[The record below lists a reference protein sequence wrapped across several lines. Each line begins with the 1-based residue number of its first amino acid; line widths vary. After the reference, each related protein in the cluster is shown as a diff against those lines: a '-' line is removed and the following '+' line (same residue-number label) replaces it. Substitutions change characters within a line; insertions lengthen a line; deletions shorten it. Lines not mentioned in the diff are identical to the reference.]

1 MAIQL
6 HEIEKLFQKC
16 VQRDLNYKLNTN
28 FVTRCQLFAEKN
40 VSRCYPQRAA
50 GVHEQEYSCHNVP
63 LNVTPSMGGMKGG
76 GDSLKDNTFFAHS
89 NT

>member
-1 MAIQL
+1 MAIQQ

-40 VSRCYPQRAA
+40 VSR
-50 GVHEQEYSCHNVP
+50 
-63 LNVTPSMGGMKGG
+63 
-76 GDSLKDNTFFAHS
+76 
-89 NT
+89 

>member
-1 MAIQL
+1 MQVPPNGMAHLLASKLSDAILLSCWENQCEIKLHDMAKQL

-40 VSRCYPQRAA
+40 VSR
-50 GVHEQEYSCHNVP
+50 
-63 LNVTPSMGGMKGG
+63 
-76 GDSLKDNTFFAHS
+76 
-89 NT
+89 